1 MPSASSVK
9 KVLVIRFSSMGDIVL
24 TSPVLRCLYNSGYE
38 IHFLVKEK
46 FISVVKNYT
55 YVNKIY
61 TFQKYPTEL
70 LSALKK
76 ENYNF
81 IADLQN
87 NWKSRLLCFLLHKP
101 YKGFPKLNL
110 QKLLVVW
117 TKQKKLLPN
126 IHIVDR
132 YFKALEPLSVKNDF
146 NGLDFF
152 IDESNVSENIK
163 KYASQSYIVLVS
175 GGSYYTK
182 QIPVNKIKE
191 ILSAYPQHTF
201 IAIGDNND
209 RKKIIQ
215 VENSFLNIINLG
227 GQTNI
232 DESAYLIKHAKA
244 VITSDTGMM
253 HIAAAFKK
261 KIISVWGNTIPEFG
275 MYPYFPAPDSKIIE
289 NKNLWCRPCS
299 KLGYSGCP
307 LGHFKCMNSLNITL
321 D

>member
-1 MPSASSVK
+1 MPSASVK

-24 TSPVLRCLYNSGYE
+24 TSPVLRCLHKLGYE

-46 FISVVKNYT
+46 FFSVVKNYT
-55 YVNKIY
+55 FIHKIY
-61 TFQKYPTEL
+61 TFQNYPTEL
-70 LSALKK
+70 LSTLKK
-76 ENYNF
+76 ENYDF

-87 NWKSRLLCFLLHKP
+87 NWKSRLLCLLLNKP

-132 YFKALEPLSVKNDF
+132 YFKALEPLSVKNDL

-152 IDESNVSENIK
+152 IDENNVSENIK
-163 KYASQSYIVLVS
+163 KYASQSYIVLVT

-182 QIPVNKIKE
+182 QIPTHKIKE
-191 ILSAYPQHTF
+191 ILSDYPQHTF
-201 IAIGDNND
+201 VSIGDNKD
-209 RKKIIQ
+209 RKKILPL
-215 VENSFLNIINLG
+215 EKSYLNLINLCG
-227 GQTNI
+227 HTNI

-299 KLGYSGCP
+299 KLGYSRCP
-307 LGHFKCMNSLNITL
+307 LGHFKCMNVLNITL

>member
-9 KVLVIRFSSMGDIVL
+9 KILVIRFSSMGDIVL
-24 TSPVLRCLYNSGYE
+24 TSPVLRCLNNSGYE

-46 FISVVKNYT
+46 FFSVVKNYT
-55 YVNKIY
+55 YVSKIY
-61 TFQKYPTEL
+61 TFQNYPTEL
-70 LSALKK
+70 LSTLKK
-76 ENYNF
+76 ENYDF

-87 NWKSRLLCFLLHKP
+87 NWKSRLLCLLLNKP

-132 YFKALEPLSVKNDF
+132 YFKALEPLSVKNDL

-182 QIPVNKIKE
+182 QIPTHKIKE
-191 ILSAYPQHTF
+191 ILSDYPQHTF
-201 IAIGDNND
+201 VSIGDNKD
-209 RKKIIQ
+209 RKKILPL
-215 VENSFLNIINLG
+215 EKSYLNLINLCG
-227 GQTNI
+227 HTNI